1 MLADRRPLRAAPSG
15 AMLLARHV
23 TLAVRGAARPFL
35 ATARG
40 AHTRVA
46 AVVPRC
52 NHGGVSRCIAVSLGP
67 SRNAPTAQMF
77 EMENKEKHRA
87 NLAGN
92 SAIVATPTVNASV
105 KLNPLTKVNAMLHE
119 MRSRSRLCKADMV
132 SFAALVVYSAALDA
146 AFALMSYAELA

>member
-1 MLADRRPLRAAPSG
+1 MDAITVRKYECLTNAAHRVNKIVPTKPQETYNRSGSNMCLICSLAP
-15 AMLLARHV
+15 
-23 TLAVRGAARPFL
+23 
-35 ATARG
+35 
-40 AHTRVA
+40 
-46 AVVPRC
+46 
-52 NHGGVSRCIAVSLGP
+52 
-67 SRNAPTAQMF
+67 RNAPTAQMF